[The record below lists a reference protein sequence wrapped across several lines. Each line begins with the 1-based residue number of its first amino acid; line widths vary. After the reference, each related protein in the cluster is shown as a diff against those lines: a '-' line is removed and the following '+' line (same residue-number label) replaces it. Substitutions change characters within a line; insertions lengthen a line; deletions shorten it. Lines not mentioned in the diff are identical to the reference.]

1 MDGELIVLDGEGYQ
15 LKSDGTVNKVTANM
29 TSPFAVMAFFEE
41 HQKINISQPTSYEEI
56 QKIIVENLPSLN
68 LFYGIKING
77 LFSEIKTRT
86 VSWQEKPYPTLVK
99 ASEQQGI
106 LNVKNTNGDIVGFW
120 TPSFAN
126 TLGVNGFHCHF
137 INIEKN
143 TGSHVFDFQ
152 LDWRIVEICYF
163 SKINLE
169 LPINKE
175 YLEKNLRAFEVQKEI
190 ELAENAKK

>member
-41 HQKINISQPTSYEEI
+41 HQKINILQPTSYEEI

-120 TPSFAN
+120 THLLPIHWELMVSIVILLILKKI
-126 TLGVNGFHCHF
+126 LGVMFLISN
-137 INIEKN
+137 
-143 TGSHVFDFQ
+143 
-152 LDWRIVEICYF
+152 
-163 SKINLE
+163 
-169 LPINKE
+169 
-175 YLEKNLRAFEVQKEI
+175 
-190 ELAENAKK
+190 